1 MHKNPIHTDKAPAAI
16 GVYSQAIQTEGKM
29 VFISGQIPLDPETME
44 VVSEEFAKQTHQV
57 FQNMRAVCEA
67 AGGNL
72 DQIVKLSIFL
82 TDLSQFPTVNEICKE
97 YFSEPY
103 PARAVVEVSALPKAV
118 QIEAEAVM
126 SV

>member
-1 MHKNPIHTDKAPAAI
+1 MKKERIHTDKAPAAI

-29 VFISGQIPLDPETME
+29 VFISGQIPLVPESME
-44 VVSEEFAKQTHQV
+44 VVSEDFAEQTHQM

-67 AGGNL
+67 AGGSL

-97 YFSEPY
+97 YFNEPY